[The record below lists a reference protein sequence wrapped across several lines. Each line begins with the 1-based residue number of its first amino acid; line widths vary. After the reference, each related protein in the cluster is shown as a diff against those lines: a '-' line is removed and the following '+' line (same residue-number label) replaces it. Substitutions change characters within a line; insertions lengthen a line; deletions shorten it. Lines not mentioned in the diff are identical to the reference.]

1 MSKHFTIIF
10 LAISLLSYKTVLAQD
25 TLVGWTFPAG
35 TKNAIA
41 NIGNELNKGGMFIEA
56 DSINE
61 IPFTPSISF
70 ALNGYLTKSASAV
83 LWDHAKDL
91 KCWKFSCDATG
102 YKSLKIY
109 ARVSSDSNNPGPRD
123 FKMQYRMGCC
133 SPIWH
138 DVPDVDPFKVST
150 DWSTGYLNGIVIP
163 SDADNMAGFQMRFVC
178 ISDTATDGSILKTTS
193 RSMIDEVY
201 VTGTS
206 LVSINERKEDNGTEV
221 YPNPANDFIQVR
233 SLKQITEYRVVDLT
247 GKLLKSECIN
257 SSSFKI
263 NCFDLKPGCYFIDLN
278 VKGNVH
284 VVHRVIIK

>member
-1 MSKHFTIIF
+1 MKKHFTIIF
-10 LAISLLSYKTVLAQD
+10 IAISLLCYTSVLAQD
-25 TLVGWTFPAG
+25 TLVGWTFPEG

-56 DSINE
+56 DSIDE

-109 ARVSSDSNNPGPRD
+109 ARVSSDSNQPGPRD

-150 DWSTGYLNGIVIP
+150 DWTTGYLNGIVIP

-178 ISDTATDGSILKTTS
+178 TSDTATDGTILKTTS

-201 VTGTS
+201 VTGEKITS
-206 LVSINERKEDNGTEV
+206 IIDNKADLTFAI
-221 YPNPANDFIQVR
+221 YPNPANDIIQIR
-233 SLKQITEYRVVDLT
+233 SLKQITAFNLLDLA
-247 GKLLKSECIN
+247 GRLIKSELVN
-257 SSSFKI
+257 SSEFKI
-263 NCFDLKPGCYFIDLN
+263 SCSDLKQGCYFIDFN
-278 VKGNVH
+278 FKGNDHLVR
-284 VVHRVIIK
+284 RVIIQ